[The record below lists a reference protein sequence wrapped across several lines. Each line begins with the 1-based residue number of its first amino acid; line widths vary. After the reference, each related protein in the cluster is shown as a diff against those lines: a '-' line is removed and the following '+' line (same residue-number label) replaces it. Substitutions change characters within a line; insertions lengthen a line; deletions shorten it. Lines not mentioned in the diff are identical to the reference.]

1 VKESIT
7 VLWGGS
13 SSTVVVQVDMFGL
26 SHGYTV
32 IEFTLIPHSNELLD
46 GIKTYASRYNLSELF
61 ELVVEVFTG
70 RLLQDVEGIE
80 IDLVIE
86 SFNSD

>member
-1 VKESIT
+1 
-7 VLWGGS
+7 
-13 SSTVVVQVDMFGL
+13 MFGL

-61 ELVVEVFTG
+61 ELVVEVFT
-70 RLLQDVEGIE
+70 RMWRELKSIWLSKVSIATR
-80 IDLVIE
+80 IY
-86 SFNSD
+86 F